1 MHKVATFVLAVGLG
15 LSVAPA
21 FAADP
26 LKPEQEGA
34 LPDDALTPGYANPK
48 VTADNV
54 QKTVCKAKWVRKE
67 EPRGSYFSKITL
79 LQTKNYGVTEKDARN
94 FVMDFRIPL
103 SVGGHPTDP
112 ANLWPQRKDVAW
124 NATVKNKLEAYVQG
138 ELCAGHMS
146 LKDAQ
151 GVFQKNWID
160 VFQLYCGPKPDA
172 KCNPSG
178 TPAQIQT
185 PAKK

>member
-1 MHKVATFVLAVGLG
+1 MDTATLVVAAVLG
-15 LSVAPA
+15 LSAPA
-21 FAADP
+21 VADMQA
-26 LKPEQEGA
+26 ERAGA

-48 VTADNV
+48 VTADNL
-54 QKTVCKAKWVRKE
+54 QKTVCKAGWALKAQPQGK
-67 EPRGSYFSKITL
+67 YLSKITL
-79 LQTKNYGVTEKDARN
+79 LQIRNYGVAEKDAAKY
-94 FVMDFRIPL
+94 VMDFRIPL

-124 NATVKNKLEAYVQG
+124 NAVVKNKLETYVQS

-172 KCNPSG
+172 KCNPPG
-178 TPAQIQT
+178 TAVQIET
-185 PAKK
+185 PTKR